1 MLASLC
7 GQAAF
12 SLVKAQQLTKLV
24 EDVGKEPSTATA
36 AASNS
41 TRSSTS
47 AINRTED
54 SEDIVDDNIEA
65 FQFKFS
71 EINFV
76 RNIGSGSY
84 GEVFKARLRGMT
96 VAVKRINA
104 RGLRAE
110 HVDAFCSEASLMC
123 QLRHRNC
130 VRFIG
135 AVAEPPELCII
146 TEFCQHGALS
156 DLLLQQTVEMDFKL
170 KLKCC
175 LDAARGMEYMHSCNP
190 VILHRDLKSDNLLV
204 TSDWTVKVADFGL
217 SRFRSDKKTMSQV
230 GTPMW
235 MAPEV
240 ILGEKYTEKADV
252 YSFGV
257 ILWEIMTRK
266 EPYEDKEAMQIVLEV
281 VNKGLRPK
289 IPPHYF
295 DCPLVPL
302 MRDCW
307 EEVCISTFIY
317 FVSRDFF
324 IELSF
329 DDLVFNC
336 RIRRSVPCSPS
347 SAIV

>member
-1 MLASLC
+1 
-7 GQAAF
+7 
-12 SLVKAQQLTKLV
+12 
-24 EDVGKEPSTATA
+24 
-36 AASNS
+36 
-41 TRSSTS
+41 
-47 AINRTED
+47 
-54 SEDIVDDNIEA
+54 
-65 FQFKFS
+65 
-71 EINFV
+71 
-76 RNIGSGSY
+76 
-84 GEVFKARLRGMT
+84 
-96 VAVKRINA
+96 
-104 RGLRAE
+104 
-110 HVDAFCSEASLMC
+110 
-123 QLRHRNC
+123 
-130 VRFIG
+130 
-135 AVAEPPELCII
+135 VAEPPELCII

-307 EEVCISTFIY
+307 EEDPKKRPVFSIICDRLTAIQHAYGDSTKWH
-317 FVSRDFF
+317 
-324 IELSF
+324 
-329 DDLVFNC
+329 
-336 RIRRSVPCSPS
+336 
-347 SAIV
+347 